1 MKPTKSEKPGW
12 YFGKTKAYRIGAG
25 SLIATL
31 LKPLERNGV
40 HEGDELELYFKEHND
55 GTYDIILRKI
65 NPSQIVAHSEPQP
78 IKEAAI

>member
-1 MKPTKSEKPGW
+1 MANNKTDKPGW
-12 YFGKTKAYRIGAG
+12 YVGKTKAYRIGAG

-40 HEGDELELYFKEHND
+40 QEGDEFDEYHREYND

-65 NPSQIVAHSEPQP
+65 KAPAMQNVPQTHP
-78 IKEAAI
+78 IKEAA